1 MKGFNLTEWS
11 LNHKELVYFLIV
23 LTFIAGIF
31 SYQKLG
37 RMEDPDFTIRTM
49 VVSVSWPGA
58 SAREVEEQVTDKIEK
73 KLQDLPNLDHLKSYS
88 KPGQSLIYINL
99 KEDTVK
105 EAQVRPLWLEARNL
119 VNDIKG
125 TLPSGV
131 VGPFF
136 NDRFD
141 DVFGNVYA
149 LTGDGYNYE
158 EMRGQAEQIRRTLIG
173 IRHVKKVDLIGEQ
186 TEKIFVEMETVK
198 LAQLGISPTD
208 ITSAIQ
214 ANNVMTPSGMLETST
229 DNVYVRVSGMF
240 ERIEDLKSLPI
251 RAGGRTFRLGDIAKV
266 ERSFVEPMD
275 GKFFFNGQPAIGIAV
290 SMERGGN
297 ILDLGENLRAQVSRW
312 QRNLPAGME
321 LQTVFNQPQ
330 VVESSIGEFTKS
342 LAEAIA
348 IVLLVSFISLGF
360 RSGLVVAFC
369 IPLVIVAVFAV
380 MKIMNI
386 DLHNIS
392 LGALIISLGLLV
404 DDAIIA
410 IEMMSVK
417 LEQGWNRFDAA
428 CHAYSVTA
436 FPMLTGTLIT
446 CAGFIPV
453 GFAPGMAAEYV
464 GSMFYVIL
472 ISLVL
477 SWVVAAVATP
487 LFGYHLIRP
496 LQHEAKSHHDMYDTR
511 FYNQFKGIL
520 NWSLRRRKP
529 VLIGTAICFVIS
541 IGLMGMV
548 REEFFPAST
557 HREVIVELRLPA
569 GSSMQASEEQVRWFA
584 KQFEGDPHVDSL
596 SFYVGEGAP
605 RFVLTVNP
613 ADPMANF
620 SQLVIS
626 AKNVEA
632 RAAIVTKAQALLS
645 TEFPDVQGNLKIIKS
660 GPSEPYGVMIRV
672 SGPDHDK
679 LRTIAEQVR
688 QRMATNPDL
697 VSVNLNWNEKSKL
710 VRLNMD
716 RDKTRLLGL
725 NNQAVAQNLQSFISG
740 TTVGEFRERDK
751 TVGIDFRMDS
761 AWRDDLSRLKDLNI
775 HIGAGKYIPLE
786 QVATIKSEMEDGL
799 IWRRNLVPTITVQ
812 ANTISGVAADS
823 AAKAFFG
830 TLRDLREALPPG
842 YDIVLGGTAESS
854 AKAVAWL
861 MQPVP
866 VMLILILILLMMQ
879 LQSVAKTI
887 LVLCTAPLGLIG
899 VSIGLLATG
908 RPMGFVV
915 QLGILALSGIIMRN
929 SVILID
935 QIENHLADGEH
946 PWDAIVNAT
955 ISRFRPILL
964 TAAAA
969 ILAMIPLVSSL
980 FWGPMAVAIAAG
992 LSGATI
998 LTLLVLPVMYAAWF
1012 KVSPKTE
1019 Q

>member
-11 LNHKELVYFLIV
+11 LKHKELVYFFIV
-23 LTFIAGIF
+23 LTFVAGIF

-49 VVSVSWPGA
+49 LVSVSWPGA

-73 KLQDLPNLDHLKSYS
+73 KLQDLPNLDYLKSYS
-88 KPGQSLIYINL
+88 KPGQSLIYVNL
-99 KEDTVK
+99 KEEAVA

-119 VNDIKG
+119 VNDAKG
-125 TLPSGV
+125 SLPSGV

-158 EMRGQAEQIRRTLIG
+158 ELREQAEKIRRTLIG
-173 IRHVKKVDLIGEQ
+173 IQYVKKVELVGEQ
-186 TEKIFVEMETVK
+186 TEKIYVEMETVK
-198 LAQLGISPTD
+198 LAQLGIGPTD

-229 DNVYVRVSGMF
+229 DDVYLRVSGMF
-240 ERIEDLKSLPI
+240 ESIEDLKSLPI
-251 RAGGRTFRLGDIAKV
+251 RAGGRNFRLGDIAKV

-297 ILDLGENLRAQVSRW
+297 ILDLGKNLRAQVGRW
-312 QRNLPAGME
+312 QRDLPVGME

-342 LAEAIA
+342 LAEAII
-348 IVLLVSFISLGF
+348 IVLLVSFASLGF

-369 IPLVIVAVFAV
+369 IPLVIAAVFAM
-380 MKIMNI
+380 MKIMHI

-417 LEQGWNRFDAA
+417 LEQGWSRFDAA
-428 CHAYSVTA
+428 CHAYTVTA

-472 ISLVL
+472 ISLLL
-477 SWVVAAVATP
+477 SWIVAAVATP
-487 LFGYHLIRP
+487 LFGYQLIRP
-496 LQHEAKSHHDMYDTR
+496 PQHEAKSHHDMYNTR
-511 FYNQFKGIL
+511 FYNKFKGIL
-520 NWSLRRRKP
+520 NWSLRHRKS
-529 VLIGTAICFVIS
+529 VLISTVVCFIIS
-541 IGLMGMV
+541 LGLISTV
-548 REEFFPAST
+548 HEEFFPAST

-569 GSSMQASEEQVRWFA
+569 GSSMQASETEVRRFA
-584 KQFEGDPHVDSL
+584 KQFEGDPNVDSL

-613 ADPMANF
+613 ADPMAHF

-626 AKNVEA
+626 AKNMEA
-632 RAAIVTKAQALLS
+632 RTAILNKAQGLLA
-645 TEFPDVQGNLKIIKS
+645 TEFPEVQGNLKIIKS

-672 SGPDHDK
+672 SGPDHAK

-688 QRMATNPDL
+688 QRMAANPEL
-697 VSVNLNWNEKSKL
+697 ISVNLDWNEKSKL

-716 RDKTRLLGL
+716 RDKVRLLGL
-725 NNQAVAQNLQSFISG
+725 NNQTVAQNLQAFLPG

-751 TVGIDFRMDS
+751 TVGIDFRLDS
-761 AWRDDLSRLKDLNI
+761 AWREDLSRLKDINI
-775 HIGAGKYIPLE
+775 HLGTGKYIPLE
-786 QVATIKSEMEDGL
+786 QVATINSEMEDGL
-799 IWRRNLVPTITVQ
+799 IWRRNLVPTITAQ
-812 ANTISGVAADS
+812 ANTIPGIAPDS
-823 AAKAFFG
+823 AAKKFFE
-830 TLRDLREALPPG
+830 TLKDLRETLPAG
-842 YDIVLGGTAESS
+842 YELTLGGSAESS
-854 AKAVAWL
+854 TKAAAWML
-861 MQPVP
+861 EPAP
-866 VMLILILILLMMQ
+866 VMLIIILILLMLQ
-879 LQSVAKTI
+879 LESVSKTM
-887 LVLCTAPLGLIG
+887 LVLLTAPLGLIG
-899 VSIGLLATG
+899 VSIGLLVTG
-908 RPMGFVV
+908 KPMGFVV
-915 QLGILALSGIIMRN
+915 QLGILALAGIIMRN

-935 QIENHLADGEH
+935 QIEKHIAAGEP
-946 PWDAIVNAT
+946 PWAAIINAT

-992 LSGATI
+992 LFGATI
-998 LTLLVLPVMYAAWF
+998 LTLIVLPTMYAAWF
-1012 KVSPKTE
+1012 KIRQE
-1019 Q
+1019 

>member
-1 MKGFNLTEWS
+1 MKSFNLTEWS
-11 LNHKELVYFLIV
+11 LRNKELVYFLIA

-73 KLQDLPNLDHLKSYS
+73 KLQDLPGLDYLKSYS
-88 KPGQSLIYINL
+88 KPEQSLIYVNL
-99 KEDTVK
+99 KETSVK

-119 VNDIKG
+119 VNDVKG
-125 TLPSGV
+125 SLPSGV

-158 EMRGQAEQIRRTLIG
+158 ELREQAEKIRRTLIR
-173 IRHVKKVDLIGEQ
+173 IHNVKKVELIGEQ
-186 TEKIFVEMETVK
+186 TEKIYVEIETIK
-198 LAQLGISPTD
+198 LAQLGMSPTD

-214 ANNVMTPSGMLETST
+214 AQNAMTPSGMLETST
-229 DNVYVRVSGMF
+229 DNVYLRVSGMF

-251 RAGGRTFRLGDIAKV
+251 RAGGRTFRLADIAKV
-266 ERSFVEPMD
+266 ERSFVEPME

-297 ILDLGENLRAQVSRW
+297 ILDLGESLKSQIERW
-312 QRNLPAGME
+312 QKELPAGME
-321 LQTVFNQPQ
+321 LHTVFNQPK
-330 VVESSIGEFTKS
+330 VVESSISEFTKS

-348 IVLLVSFISLGF
+348 IVLLVSFVSLGL

-369 IPLVIVAVFAV
+369 IPLVIAAVFAV
-380 MKIMNI
+380 MKIIHI

-428 CHAYSVTA
+428 CHAYTVTA

-453 GFAPGMAAEYV
+453 GFAPGVAAEYV

-472 ISLVL
+472 ISLVI

-487 LFGYHLIRP
+487 LFGYHLIRTP
-496 LQHEAKSHHDMYDTR
+496 QHEAKSHHDMYNTP
-511 FYNQFKGIL
+511 FYRKFKTIL
-520 NWSLRRRKP
+520 TSCLRQRKM
-529 VLIGTAICFVIS
+529 VLIGTLVCFVLS
-541 IGLMGMV
+541 IGLMGLV
-548 REEFFPAST
+548 REEFFPEST
-557 HREVIVELRLPA
+557 HMEVIVDLRLPA
-569 GSSMQASEEQVRWFA
+569 GASMQASEAEVKRFA
-584 KQFEGDPHVDSL
+584 QQFEDDPHVDSL
-596 SFYVGEGAP
+596 SLYVGEGAP

-626 AKNVEA
+626 AKNLAA
-632 RAAIVTKAQALLS
+632 RKAVIEKAQNLLT
-645 TEFPDVQGNLKIIKS
+645 TEFPAVQGNVKMINS

-672 SGPDHDK
+672 SGPDHHK
-679 LRTIAEQVR
+679 LRIIAEQVR
-688 QRMATNPDL
+688 ERMAANPDL
-697 VSVNLNWNEKSKL
+697 INVNLDWNEKSKL
-710 VRLNMD
+710 VRLDMD
-716 RDKTRLLGL
+716 RDKARMLGL
-725 NNQAVAQNLQSFISG
+725 NNQAVAQNLQAFLSG

-751 TVGIDFRMDS
+751 TVSINFRVDA
-761 AWRDDLSRLKDLNI
+761 AWREDLSRLKDLNI
-775 HIGAGKYIPLE
+775 HLGNGKYIPLE

-799 IWRRNLVPTITVQ
+799 IWRRNLVPTITAQ
-812 ANTISGVAADS
+812 ANAIPGIAADS
-823 AAKAFFG
+823 AAKAFFE
-830 TLRDLREALPPG
+830 TLGDLREKLPPG
-842 YDIVLGGTAESS
+842 YNIVLGGTAESS
-854 AKAVAWL
+854 VNAAAWL
-861 MQPVP
+861 LEPVP
-866 VMLILILILLMMQ
+866 VMLILILVLLMLQ
-879 LQSVAKTI
+879 LGSVSKTI
-887 LVLCTAPLGLIG
+887 LVLLTAPLGLIG
-899 VSIGLLATG
+899 VSIGLLLTG

-935 QIENHLADGEH
+935 QIEKHLADGEDA
-946 PWDAIVNAT
+946 WDAIINAT

-992 LSGATI
+992 LFGATI
-998 LTLLVLPVMYAAWF
+998 LTLIVLPVMYAAWF
-1012 KVSPKTE
+1012 KVQPATE